1 MPKKYLELGDFKFH
15 DKFPDLK
22 EPEFWR
28 ALQMVNAQFSGVYSL
43 WATMPPAERLAKR
56 ELCIN
61 YLIGWQ
67 LMLMNPD
74 SVDDIGSVGGM
85 PLDSKKI
92 GPIALKYRDLVR
104 QSGSG
109 VLDML
114 TTNTFGLLAL
124 QMLQSAPEN
133 YLFYA

>member
-1 MPKKYLELGDFKFH
+1 MKKQYLELGDFKFR
-15 DKFPDLK
+15 DKFLDLT
-22 EPEFWR
+22 EADFGT

-43 WATMPPAERLAKR
+43 WATMSPAERLAKR

-74 SVDDIGSVGGM
+74 SVDSIGSVGGM
-85 PLDSKKI
+85 PLSSKKI
-92 GPIALKYRDLVR
+92 GPIALRYKDLVR

-114 TTNTFGLLAL
+114 TTNAFGLLAL
-124 QMLQSAPEN
+124 QMIQSAPEN
-133 YLFYA
+133 YRLY

>member
-1 MPKKYLELGDFKFH
+1 MKKYLELGDFKFR
-15 DKFPDLK
+15 DKFIELK
-22 EPEFWR
+22 DIEFEN

-43 WATMPPAERLAKR
+43 WATMSPAERLAKR

-74 SVDDIGSVGGM
+74 SVDAMGSVGGM

-92 GPIALKYRDLVR
+92 GPIALKYRNLIR

-133 YLFYA
+133 YVMYA

>member
-1 MPKKYLELGDFKFH
+1 MKKYLELGDFKFR
-15 DKFPDLK
+15 DKFD
-22 EPEFWR
+22 ESITDIEFEN

-43 WATMPPAERLAKR
+43 WAAMSPAERLAKR

-67 LMLMNPD
+67 LMMMYPN
-74 SVDDIGSVGGM
+74 SVDEMGSVGGM
-85 PLDSKKI
+85 PLDSKRI

-124 QMLQSAPEN
+124 QMLQAAPEN
-133 YLFYA
+133 YLLYA

>member
-1 MPKKYLELGDFKFH
+1 MRQLLELGDFKFA
-15 DKFPDLK
+15 DKFIDLT
-22 EPEFWR
+22 EVEFGR
-28 ALQMVNAQFSGVYSL
+28 ALQMVNAQFSGVYDL

-74 SVDDIGSVGGM
+74 SVDGIGSVGGM

-92 GPIALKYRDLVR
+92 GPIALKYRNLVR
-104 QSGSG
+104 QDSG
-109 VLDML
+109 VLEML

-124 QMLQSAPEN
+124 QMIQSAPEN
-133 YLFYA
+133 YVLYA

>member
-1 MPKKYLELGDFKFH
+1 MKKYLELGDFRFR
-15 DKFPDLK
+15 DKFTELT
-22 EPEFWR
+22 ELEFGN

-74 SVDDIGSVGGM
+74 SVDGMSSVGGM
-85 PLDSKKI
+85 PLDSKRI
-92 GPIALKYRDLVR
+92 GPIALKYRNLVR

-133 YLFYA
+133 YLLYA

>member
-1 MPKKYLELGDFKFH
+1 MKKYLELNDFKFR
-15 DKFPDLK
+15 DKFDGITDI
-22 EPEFWR
+22 EFEN

-43 WATMPPAERLAKR
+43 WATMSPAERLAKR

-67 LMLMNPD
+67 LMLLYPD
-74 SVDDIGSVGGM
+74 SVDGMGSVGGM

-133 YLFYA
+133 YLLYA